1 MIPRPVGNPITRR
14 SRTNASWVHVLSG
27 AGALATGLYGVV
39 LERVYGVPGLDV
51 DVGELGALPYE
62 HAHLRAADADLQ
74 GFQGGKYAMQLGY
87 SFVASFQ
94 GVVFIAWSA
103 QPDAPDWMYWAVM
116 PFWYF
121 SVAKLWESRVRPR
134 ARARRRGREASG

>member
-1 MIPRPVGNPITRR
+1 M
-14 SRTNASWVHVLSG
+14 
-27 AGALATGLYGVV
+27 
-39 LERVYGVPGLDV
+39 
-51 DVGELGALPYE
+51 
-62 HAHLRAADADLQ
+62 
-74 GFQGGKYAMQLGY
+74 KLGY

-121 SVAKLWESRVRPR
+121 SLAKLWESTDFVLALTPP
-134 ARARRRGREASG
+134 AEKESFMVGPGRYCPPPHVTHYEPSLLEINGNGIL

>member
-1 MIPRPVGNPITRR
+1 M
-14 SRTNASWVHVLSG
+14 
-27 AGALATGLYGVV
+27 
-39 LERVYGVPGLDV
+39 
-51 DVGELGALPYE
+51 
-62 HAHLRAADADLQ
+62 
-74 GFQGGKYAMQLGY
+74 KLGY

-121 SVAKLWESRVRPR
+121 SVAKLWESTEFVLALLPKAEKE
-134 ARARRRGREASG
+134 AR